1 MTLSKSQY
9 IRGLQCP
16 KSLWLYKNRPE
27 LKIQKDE
34 SILQSG
40 INVGDFAKRLFSGGY
55 EVEFNPQ
62 DFKGMTQKP
71 KELLEQENIIYEATF
86 SKNDIFAMVDIL
98 VKNGDKWDIY
108 EVKSSTSL
116 KDYHLDDAAV
126 QYYAIKDVI
135 PLNKVYIIHI
145 DNTYERVGELE
156 IDKLFKTIDITEKV
170 LEKQKQ
176 IPIKLKELEE
186 VLNGDEPNIDIGPH
200 CFEPFEC
207 DFYHYCWKDIPEF
220 SVFNLY
226 RMNSK
231 NKFDLYYKGIVSFDE
246 IDESS
251 LNKTQQIQVKTYKE
265 KSIYIEKDIIK
276 EFLDKLEYPLNYLDF
291 ETFQEAIPRFNHQ
304 RPYEQIPFQY
314 SLHIDYGDR
323 LVHKEFLADE
333 CDDPRE
339 DLIIALLNDIEKE
352 GTIIAYNM
360 SFEKRVISNLA
371 QKFPKYE
378 KDLNNLLE
386 RFVDLIEP
394 FRNLGVYHYNF
405 NGSFSIKSVLPALF
419 NDDNLNYKNLGL
431 IQNGGDAMN
440 VFANLCY
447 EKDENLKAKI
457 REDLLKYCKLDTFA
471 MVKLV
476 GKLREFI

>member
-16 KSLWLYKNRPE
+16 KSLWLYKNQPE
-27 LKIQKDE
+27 LLSKKDE
-34 SILQSG
+34 AVLQSG
-40 INVGDFAKRLFSGGY
+40 INVGDFTKRLFPGGY

-62 DFKGMTQKP
+62 DFKGMIQKT
-71 KELLEQENIIYEATF
+71 KELLKEVNIIYEAAF
-86 SKNDIFAMVDIL
+86 SKNNIFVMADIL

-108 EVKSSTSL
+108 EVKSSTSV

-135 PLNKVYIIHI
+135 PVNKVYIIHI
-145 DNTYERVGELE
+145 DNTYERNGELE

-170 LEKQKQ
+170 LEKQKE
-176 IPIKLKELEE
+176 IPIKLKELEK

-207 DFYHYCWKDIPEF
+207 DFYHYCWKNIPEF

-265 KSIYIEKDIIK
+265 KSIHIEKDIIK

-291 ETFQEAIPRFNHQ
+291 ETFQEAIPRFN
-304 RPYEQIPFQY
+304 Y
-314 SLHIDYGDR
+314 STPK
-323 LVHKEFLADE
+323 VK
-333 CDDPRE
+333 
-339 DLIIALLNDIEKE
+339 
-352 GTIIAYNM
+352 TI
-360 SFEKRVISNLA
+360 FKKV
-371 QKFPKYE
+371 
-378 KDLNNLLE
+378 
-386 RFVDLIEP
+386 
-394 FRNLGVYHYNF
+394 
-405 NGSFSIKSVLPALF
+405 
-419 NDDNLNYKNLGL
+419 
-431 IQNGGDAMN
+431 
-440 VFANLCY
+440 
-447 EKDENLKAKI
+447 
-457 REDLLKYCKLDTFA
+457 
-471 MVKLV
+471 
-476 GKLREFI
+476 